1 MLEWGGGG
9 VDGTYGTNGANGTE
23 GASREGDPEGFLG
36 MVVFG
41 LDLAWGERRP
51 DGYCVLRQEGGVW
64 RVEAVG
70 LSRGDEALV
79 ALVGKVVGDGAGFIA
94 MDGPVI
100 CQNETGA
107 RPVDRQ
113 THVAFGRFKC
123 GCHPVNQVLCP
134 RPLRVAARLGAMGFR
149 PGWTGERTLA
159 EVYPHPA
166 MVRWFGLTE
175 RLPYKRGRVA
185 EKRKVFREL
194 QGHLGKALAVH
205 FPEIA
210 VAASVRALLR
220 EPWTKDVEDQTDAL
234 VCALI
239 GYWHVAY
246 AGRRTQVLGDL
257 ETGFLLVPEVPA
269 RLALEAGSDGGQGL
283 GPA

>member
-1 MLEWGGGG
+1 M
-9 VDGTYGTNGANGTE
+9 
-23 GASREGDPEGFLG
+23 
-36 MVVFG
+36 
-41 LDLAWGERRP
+41 
-51 DGYCVLRQEGGVW
+51 
-64 RVEAVG
+64 EAVG

-79 ALVGKVVGDGAGFIA
+79 ERVRGAVGDGAGFIA

-100 CQNETGA
+100 CVNETGA

-123 GCHPVNQVLCP
+123 GCHPVNRVLCP
-134 RPLRVAARLGAMGFR
+134 RPLRLAARLAALGFQ

-166 MVRWFGLTE
+166 MVRWFGLAE

-194 QGHLGKALAVH
+194 QGHLMKALAVH
-205 FPEIA
+205 FPE
-210 VAASVRALLR
+210 VELAASVRALLR

-239 GYWHVAY
+239 GYWHVASG
-246 AGRRTQVLGDL
+246 GRRTQVLGDL
-257 ETGFLLVPEVPA
+257 ETGFLLVPEVRPESA
-269 RLALEAGSDGGQGL
+269 GKAGSDGGQGL